1 MRNDGTACFMGRD
14 RIVDCHVWK
23 SPRISCFQ
31 NVFNTSTMA
40 AFIDNLC
47 FVFVTSFHFATVSAH
62 IICFKCLSAA
72 GKVPESDK
80 HSRICRVYS
89 QLVDTKT

>member
-1 MRNDGTACFMGRD
+1 MRIDGTACFMGKD

-31 NVFNTSTMA
+31 NAFYTSTVA
-40 AFIDNLC
+40 AFLYNLC
-47 FVFVTSFHFATVSAH
+47 FVLVTSFRFATVITL

-72 GKVPESDK
+72 GNVPEI
-80 HSRICRVYS
+80 RFAYLYVYATS
-89 QLVDTKT
+89 GYM